1 MSLAL
6 ARDMHFMRLA
16 LKLADRGAFTT
27 APNPRVGCV
36 IAKGDLLLGQGWHEW
51 AGQAH
56 AEVNALRE
64 AGADARGATA
74 YVTLEPCGGHGR
86 TPPCADALIRAGVA
100 RVVIASVD
108 RSQHEHHGIERLEAA
123 GVLVEHLPCPEAR
136 ELNQGFFSRTE
147 RKRPWLRIKLAMS
160 LDGRTALGNGQS
172 KWITS
177 PEARDDVQV
186 WRARACAVLTGSGT
200 LLADN
205 PRLTVRLPDPH
216 AAFSVPLRVV
226 LDQHLKGDAQAH
238 VLDGAA
244 PTLVF
249 HGPGVQP
256 AHPPP
261 AGVRFRQVG
270 VDGEGLDLREV
281 MTVLAEEGCNE
292 VQVEAG
298 PVLCGAFAAAGL
310 VDEWL
315 VYIAPLFLG
324 SDARPLLAL
333 DGLTDLGQAQPLS
346 IIEQCLVGADIRVR
360 LRPVGALA

>member
-1 MSLAL
+1 
-6 ARDMHFMRLA
+6 
-16 LKLADRGAFTT
+16 
-27 APNPRVGCV
+27 
-36 IAKGDLLLGQGWHEW
+36 
-51 AGQAH
+51 
-56 AEVNALRE
+56 
-64 AGADARGATA
+64 
-74 YVTLEPCGGHGR
+74 
-86 TPPCADALIRAGVA
+86 
-100 RVVIASVD
+100 
-108 RSQHEHHGIERLEAA
+108 
-123 GVLVEHLPCPEAR
+123 
-136 ELNQGFFSRTE
+136 
-147 RKRPWLRIKLAMS
+147 
-160 LDGRTALGNGQS
+160 
-172 KWITS
+172 
-177 PEARDDVQV
+177 V